1 MKKILLILILIIPFL
16 NNIAQDQNPYLI
28 RMHVIEIEGNT
39 NAFIQANKDYYKPLA
54 VQAVKDGKWA
64 GWAMFRSFSQ
74 GNVFV
79 FFHHYSSP
87 EQYAK
92 GGSIW
97 GSDIAKKL
105 GLEAPDTSKW
115 TWKSSNGNNLWQV
128 NATVLDEEP
137 SNYMIFN
144 KFKFSYPDK
153 QKFIENNRAWGEL
166 VVKPRLKEVKGLN
179 WAVAT
184 LITSSSY
191 KDQESTMF
199 NGISFDGF
207 DSMEQILHQ
216 RSYKENGGMAVNPN
230 FQNFQ
235 KYVNENELTGFNT
248 AVESSIYEAIDS
260 SWD

>member
-16 NNIAQDQNPYLI
+16 NNQAQEQNPYLI
-28 RMHVIEIEGNT
+28 RMHVLEVEGNT

-64 GWAMFRSFSQ
+64 GWAMFRSFSKQ
-74 GNVFV
+74 NIFV

-92 GGSIW
+92 GGNIW
-97 GSDIAKKL
+97 SSDIAKKL
-105 GLEAPDTSKW
+105 GLETPDSSKW
-115 TWKSSNGNNLWQV
+115 TWKSSSDNELWQV
-128 NATVLDEEP
+128 NGSILDSEP

-153 QKFIENNRAWGEL
+153 QKFIDNNRAWGEL
-166 VVKPRLKEVKGLN
+166 VVKPQLEDVKGSN

-184 LITSSSY
+184 LITSASY
-191 KDQESTMF
+191 IDQESTKF

-207 DSMEQILHQ
+207 DSIEQILHQ

-235 KYVNENELTGFNT
+235 KYVAENELSGFNT
-248 AVESSIYEAIDS
+248 AVSSSIYEAIDS